1 MSEQLIMI
9 EVSEHLAF
17 IKSRFNLNC
26 FLEILFFSGFVPVR
40 NVGKFLSSLRN
51 CVA

>member
-17 IKSRFNLNC
+17 IKSRFNFNC
-26 FLEILFFSGFVPVR
+26 FLEILFSGFSSFISVPVW
-40 NVGKFLSSLRN
+40 NAGKF
-51 CVA
+51 